1 MDKPMAKVFFE
12 KEVLIDGV
20 LTLKLFN
27 VTTPVG
33 NQGQYVA
40 SLCAGLPFWW
50 FSTIPTGKVI
60 GCDFTGAPVAT
71 SNATTNNSLISAI
84 SVTPSEV
91 LTYE

>member
-1 MDKPMAKVFFE
+1 MAKVFFE

-20 LTLKLFN
+20 PTLKLFN
-27 VTTPVG
+27 VTTPAG

-60 GCDFTGAPVAT
+60 GCDFTDAPVAT
-71 SNATTNNSLISAI
+71 TSASANNSLISAI
-84 SVTPSEV
+84 TVLPADV
-91 LTYE
+91 LTYEP